1 MLRERRKWVGIPSS
15 LRRVK
20 MNSEMRW
27 FSTPLPSITA
37 FFWALKAVASS
48 LK

>member
-1 MLRERRKWVGIPSS
+1 
-15 LRRVK
+15 

-27 FSTPLPSITA
+27 LSTPLPSITA

-48 LK
+48 LKCTMMVPGSGPS